1 MSLFRGIGFF
11 IIAATEVYAIMK
23 DTESNEVKEKECAN
37 VAAIEKAIAELPAM
51 TRQGKIGIVN
61 IQRALKCG
69 FPAAAKIYDLIKTE
83 SRIKIEKNI
92 FELDAK
98 MQMFYLEQLVNDALL
113 YSGHA
118 SCEVHERLHAEL
130 KVIEDLGMAAD
141 FLFAGSVAGILREL
155 SGNPCFVGIGCC
167 SLVAYKIGITG
178 EKLDPLEHGLIFER
192 GFGEGRKPEMP
203 FSFCVPEEILP
214 EFMGRMNKIY
224 GEALLCKHDGGLVLS
239 VGDTSVTVLDS
250 IEPHKYSYRLIEESI
265 DISGAAVFQE
275 DYMRIMRYAAGYEYT
290 EADRIRRIIG
300 KRKVNEITDCRR
312 DFMRRAMRHLSF
324 YESKRMFSEFELKMQ
339 HAFCKAYALS
349 VKTVLN
355 AYPGFTG
362 REA

>member
-1 MSLFRGIGFF
+1 
-11 IIAATEVYAIMK
+11 MK
-23 DTESNEVKEKECAN
+23 DNENNAAKKKRFVD
-37 VAAIEKAIAELPAM
+37 VDAIEKAIAELPAM

-192 GFGEGRKPEMP
+192 GFGEGGKPEMP
-203 FSFCVPEEILP
+203 FSFFVPEEIMP
-214 EFMGRMNKIY
+214 EFMARMNGIY

-250 IEPHKYSYRLIEESI
+250 IKPLQNSYRSFEESI
-265 DISGAAVFQE
+265 DASGVAVFQE
-275 DYMRIMRYAAGYEYT
+275 DYMRIMHYAAGYDYT
-290 EADRIRRIIG
+290 EADRIRKMIG
-300 KRKVNEITDCRR
+300 KRKIQEIMNCRR
-312 DFMRRAMRHLSF
+312 DFVRKAAHSIS
-324 YESKRMFSEFELKMQ
+324 YIESQRLFTELQYKMN
-339 HAFCKAYALS
+339 HACCKAYALS
-349 VKTVLN
+349 VKTVLD
-355 AYPGFTG
+355 AYFLV
-362 REA
+362 EE

>member
-1 MSLFRGIGFF
+1 
-11 IIAATEVYAIMK
+11 MK
-23 DTESNEVKEKECAN
+23 DTESNEAKEKECAN

-61 IQRALKCG
+61 IQRALRCG
-69 FPAAAKIYDLIKTE
+69 FSTAAKIYDLIKTE

-130 KVIEDLGMAAD
+130 KVIEDLGMATD

-178 EKLDPLEHGLIFER
+178 KSSILSSTDLFLSAASER
-192 GFGEGRKPEMP
+192 AKSPKCRFRFACPK
-203 FSFCVPEEILP
+203 
-214 EFMGRMNKIY
+214 
-224 GEALLCKHDGGLVLS
+224 
-239 VGDTSVTVLDS
+239 
-250 IEPHKYSYRLIEESI
+250 KYCL
-265 DISGAAVFQE
+265 
-275 DYMRIMRYAAGYEYT
+275 
-290 EADRIRRIIG
+290 
-300 KRKVNEITDCRR
+300 
-312 DFMRRAMRHLSF
+312 HLW
-324 YESKRMFSEFELKMQ
+324 
-339 HAFCKAYALS
+339 
-349 VKTVLN
+349 N
-355 AYPGFTG
+355 A
-362 REA
+362 